1 MPSGKTTGGLV
12 SCRAHDKG
20 QKLFK
25 SQTDFV
31 PAPWSPRDCFTPQC
45 NLIRVA
51 VMLVCS
57 LIIFINRKTVK
68 TQTNHP
74 AVIFSWIY
82 LFLTVTHR
90 TNVAYSVIYLMSIKR
105 GLTIVL
111 AGNHFVNEAACCV
124 HREMLRQ
131 RISLK

>member
-1 MPSGKTTGGLV
+1 MAAKRLLHPE
-12 SCRAHDKG
+12 
-20 QKLFK
+20 
-25 SQTDFV
+25 
-31 PAPWSPRDCFTPQC
+31 C

-74 AVIFSWIY
+74 TVIFSWIY
-82 LFLTVTHR
+82 LFLGVTHR
-90 TNVAYSVIYLMSIKR
+90 TNVAYSAIYLMSIKH
-105 GLTIVL
+105 GLIIVL
-111 AGNHFVNEAACCV
+111 AENHFVNEAACCV
-124 HREMLRQ
+124 HCEIPRQ